1 MNTFQQFLTRHAIML
16 PVSFGSWLYFLL
28 GAGMGFVPAT
38 GLLIAI
44 YLAGDFTIRQVQ
56 IGSTVKKLGMT
67 RSEYKHIVHQLGQA
81 KNKLRQLNTHYGS
94 IRSVQAF
101 RQLNDLNK
109 LSKRIIGIVQQNP
122 RKFYNVEKFFYAH
135 LDSAVE
141 LSSKYALL
149 ANQPTKDDE
158 MKQALEDTRET
169 LKDLNVEIRKD
180 VKRALATDLETLRFE
195 LDYAEVLTGK
205 EKKQLELQ
213 ERKQL
218 KPSEQAPLKGD
229 DTDDRK
235 QTRP

>member
-28 GAGMGFVPAT
+28 GAGMGFIPAT

-44 YLAGDFTIRQVQ
+44 YLAGDVAIKQVQ
-56 IGSTVKKLGMT
+56 VGSTVKRLGMT
-67 RSEYKHIVHQLGQA
+67 RSEYKHIVSQLDQA
-81 KNKLRQLNTHYGS
+81 KAKLRRLNTHYGS

-109 LSKRIIGIVQQNP
+109 LSKRIIGIVQQHP

-149 ANQPTKDDE
+149 ANQPAKDEE
-158 MKQALEDTRET
+158 MRAALEDTRET
-169 LKDLNVEIRKD
+169 LKDLNTEIRKD
-180 VKRALATDLETLRFE
+180 VKRALASDLETLRFE

-205 EKKQLELQ
+205 EKQLDMQDQQSLS
-213 ERKQL
+213 
-218 KPSEQAPLKGD
+218 KPKQAPLKGE
-229 DTDDRK
+229 DTHD
-235 QTRP
+235 

>member
-28 GAGMGFVPAT
+28 GAGMGFIPAT

-44 YLAGDFTIRQVQ
+44 YLAGDFSIRQVQ
-56 IGSTVKKLGMT
+56 IGSTVKQLGMT
-67 RSEYKHIVHQLGQA
+67 RSEYKHIVSQLDQA
-81 KNKLRQLNTHYGS
+81 KSKLRQLNGHYGS

-205 EKKQLELQ
+205 EKKQLKLQ

-218 KPSEQAPLKGD
+218 EQPEQVQLKGD
-229 DTDDRK
+229 DTDDRT